1 MNTSSTTT
9 DYSQLA
15 FYRRTN
21 ATPQGDGSHR
31 INSTHNLGRI
41 SWHGS
46 SNDTSF
52 PDEVVFITSIANGGD
67 WWSGS
72 NRRASLQFHNN
83 NVGEM
88 ARWSSNGAHAGRAI
102 MNRTTSGV
110 SGGGWT
116 THGAWK
122 VLVDLNIYP
131 SNALYMCD
139 AAMQHLG
146 AYTATFWV
154 CLLYTSPSPRD

>member
-1 MNTSSTTT
+1 MTSGGTGNTGLKAGINCVTNASPGSDFYAGGILIFQTKAYNVTIAEKMRIEANGDVAINTTDGDFGQTNGASNFAKGDPKLGVHGSIGIMNTSSTTT

-31 INSTHNLGRI
+31 INGTHNLGRI

-52 PDEVVFITSIANGGD
+52 PDEVVGSQSFAYVCD

-72 NRRASLQFHNN
+72 NR
-83 NVGEM
+83 
-88 ARWSSNGAHAGRAI
+88 
-102 MNRTTSGV
+102 
-110 SGGGWT
+110 
-116 THGAWK
+116 
-122 VLVDLNIYP
+122 
-131 SNALYMCD
+131 
-139 AAMQHLG
+139 
-146 AYTATFWV
+146 
-154 CLLYTSPSPRD
+154 